1 MAFAK
6 DTIKLGAAQ
15 TIFAGADIQEIRI
28 ADRVAGYRA
37 TIDGQTTENTS
48 LTALCAALW
57 KSQVKRQKLEAA
69 GWKVG
74 STADFLE
81 LTPDESKIIE
91 MKLVRGRE
99 SP

>member
-15 TIFAGADIQEIRI
+15 LIFAGADIQEIRI

-37 TIDGQTTENTS
+37 TVNGQAIEDTG

-57 KSQVKRQKLEAA
+57 KSQKD
-69 GWKVG
+69 GG
-74 STADFLE
+74 
-81 LTPDESKIIE
+81 
-91 MKLVRGRE
+91 
-99 SP
+99 